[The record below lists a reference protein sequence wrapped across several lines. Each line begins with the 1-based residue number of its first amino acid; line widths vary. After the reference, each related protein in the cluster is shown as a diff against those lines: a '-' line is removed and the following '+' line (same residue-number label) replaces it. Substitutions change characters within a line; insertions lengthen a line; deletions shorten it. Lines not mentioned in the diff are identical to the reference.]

1 MKKIIP
7 YVMMVAAAFG
17 SMSLQAQTADEIVS
31 KHIEALG
38 GKDVIKKVNSIYME
52 GSTQVM
58 GNESPTTETILNG
71 KGYKNESDFNGQKM
85 VQCVNDK
92 GGWTTNPMG
101 GGGAQAMPEDAYKSS
116 KGQLNVG
123 GALYDYAAKGST
135 VELLGKDGAAYK
147 LKLVTADKDETT
159 YYIDGST
166 YYISKIVK
174 KGNVMGQ
181 DVEITIA
188 YTDYKKTEIGYVLPF
203 TRNIDLGQF
212 QLSTTFTKAEI
223 NKPVDPTIF
232 NMPK

>member
-7 YVMMVAAAFG
+7 YVLMVSAAFG
-17 SMSLQAQTADEIVS
+17 TMSLQAQTADEIVS
-31 KHIEALG
+31 KHIDALG

-92 GGWTTNPMG
+92 GGWTTNPMA
-101 GGGAQAMPEDAYKSS
+101 GGGAQAMPDEAYNSAR
-116 KGQLNVG
+116 GQLNVG
-123 GALYDYAAKGST
+123 GALYDYTAKGST
-135 VELLGKDGAAYK
+135 VTLLGKDGSAYK

-166 YYISKIVK
+166 YYISKLVK

-188 YTDYKKTEIGYVLPF
+188 YTDYKKTDIGYVIPF

-212 QLSTTFTKAEI
+212 QVSTTFTKAEI
-223 NKPVDPTIF
+223 NKPVDPAIF